1 MNGKLRLKGR
11 KKKKFSRVI
20 ILILILALICS
31 SLFLVYFDKKI
42 SPVLMAYAESETRKL
57 TTLVINKAIT
67 RQVASDS
74 LNTDDLFTIVKNDSD
89 EIQLIDFN
97 SVTVTKILTTVT
109 NLVQLNL
116 KAIEEGNIDLL
127 ELPDNTLEEYDQELL
142 KEGIICEI
150 PLGTVTGNALLSN
163 IGPKIPLRLNLIG
176 DVVTGVETN
185 VKEYG
190 INNALLEVGINVT
203 LESRINL
210 PFLSDKITVSTTVP
224 IAMKVIQGKIPEI
237 YANGFRV
244 NSGMVTPNGN

>member
-1 MNGKLRLKGR
+1 
-11 KKKKFSRVI
+11 
-20 ILILILALICS
+20 
-31 SLFLVYFDKKI
+31 
-42 SPVLMAYAESETRKL
+42 MAYAESETRKL

-244 NSGMVTPNGN
+244 NSGMVTPNGD

>member
-1 MNGKLRLKGR
+1 M
-11 KKKKFSRVI
+11 
-20 ILILILALICS
+20 
-31 SLFLVYFDKKI
+31 
-42 SPVLMAYAESETRKL
+42 
-57 TTLVINKAIT
+57 
-67 RQVASDS
+67 
-74 LNTDDLFTIVKNDSD
+74 KNDTD

-97 SVTVTKILTTVT
+97 CVTVTKILTTVT

-142 KEGIICEI
+142 KKGIICEI

-244 NSGMVTPNGN
+244 NSGMFTPNGD

>member
-1 MNGKLRLKGR
+1 M
-11 KKKKFSRVI
+11 
-20 ILILILALICS
+20 
-31 SLFLVYFDKKI
+31 
-42 SPVLMAYAESETRKL
+42 
-57 TTLVINKAIT
+57 
-67 RQVASDS
+67 
-74 LNTDDLFTIVKNDSD
+74 FTIVKNDSD

-116 KAIEEGNIDLL
+116 KAIEEGNVDLL

-210 PFLSDKITVSTTVP
+210 RFLSDKITVSTTVP

-244 NSGMVTPNGN
+244 NSGMVTPNDD